1 MYEETTSE
9 SLGVRWIMSSLLI
22 IFLARRWKMLTLLI
36 SNTSSKTFLSPG
48 LSVDNLLNTNSIASS
63 FFWIFIK
70 TPLGHLHTIAGKSTN
85 IPLPSIRKR
94 KASTQNNKKHW
105 SEFFGNIKEIRR
117 GEDHLVIWK
126 DKLLIALTQKTIPMW
141 IFTLGHFFDFLT
153 NFHSYQWVL
162 EVDINHH
169 FSC

>member
-36 SNTSSKTFLSPG
+36 SNTSSKTFLSPS

-105 SEFFGNIKEIRR
+105 SEFFWQYKRNQKRGRSSRNMKRQTSYCFDAEDNSNVNIYI
-117 GEDHLVIWK
+117 GS
-126 DKLLIALTQKTIPMW
+126 
-141 IFTLGHFFDFLT
+141 FL
-153 NFHSYQWVL
+153 W
-162 EVDINHH
+162 
-169 FSC
+169 FSNKFS